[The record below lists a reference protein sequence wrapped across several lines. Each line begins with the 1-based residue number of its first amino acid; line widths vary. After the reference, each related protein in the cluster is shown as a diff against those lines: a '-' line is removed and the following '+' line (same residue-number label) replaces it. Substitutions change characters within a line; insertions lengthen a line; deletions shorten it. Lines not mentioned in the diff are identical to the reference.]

1 MGNRNSQRRRGGAVL
16 VVVLV
21 CLAVATAISV
31 VVVRQIAAERRAVLT
46 YERGLQ
52 ALWLAE
58 GGIERAVARL
68 AADPKY
74 AGETWAVP
82 ANELAADDRAV
93 VKIQVETIAGRPER
107 RSVRSEA
114 DYGGAGEFHCR
125 KVKQILVDRDAIL
138 SHQTKGQP
146 TKSTP

>member
-1 MGNRNSQRRRGGAVL
+1 MDNRDLQRRRGGAVL
-16 VVVLV
+16 VVILA
-21 CLAVATAISV
+21 CLAMATAISV
-31 VVVRQIAAERRAVLT
+31 VVVRQIAAERRTVLT
-46 YERGLQ
+46 YEHGLQ

-82 ANELAADDRAV
+82 AGELAADDGAV
-93 VKIQVETIAGRPER
+93 VRIQVEAVAGRPEQ

-114 DYGGAGEFHCR
+114 DYGGAGEFHYR
-125 KVKQILVDRDAIL
+125 KVKQILVDRDVIL
-138 SHQTKGQP
+138 SNQTEIKP
-146 TKSTP
+146 TKSTH